1 MRPWRQRPPGDR
13 RQNCP
18 IGQLIYRLKIK
29 RRWRQ
34 IFYAPAGALR
44 SQHFSRSPSRCSF
57 RCPRSVVGREF
68 STVVID
74 AGHGGFDRGGIPGQ
88 RVPEK
93 IVALDVAQR
102 LEKDCAR
109 PVTGWS

>member
-1 MRPWRQRPPGDR
+1 MAANFSRA
-13 RQNCP
+13 
-18 IGQLIYRLKIK
+18 
-29 RRWRQ
+29 RWRASLAAL
-34 IFYAPAGALR
+34 FALFLRAALFAAHAGR
-44 SQHFSRSPSRCSF
+44 SA
-57 RCPRSVVGREF
+57 GREF

-93 IVALDVAQR
+93 VMALDVAQR

-109 PVTGWS
+109 PATAWS